1 MTNSRGVSQPPQQ
14 DRQAILRQSCLTL
27 FDPMDWSPPGSSA
40 HGIFQAT
47 ILERVAI
54 SYSRG
59 SSSPKDR
66 SPVS

>member
-14 DRQAILRQSCLTL
+14 DRQAILNQSCVTL

-47 ILERVAI
+47 TQERVAI
-54 SYSRG
+54 SYSRD
-59 SSSPKDR
+59 SS
-66 SPVS
+66 